1 MKYSIAVAALVV
13 ATTVVAQAPAGAP
26 TTAPQPGA
34 KGKCRD
40 TKDTASFPDPLKL
53 FSPGSAVF
61 PCDMGAPIP
70 LGPVPTGCAKLEI
83 IVGTSHDQKIAA
95 EPCAEV
101 HLQLVAQVKE
111 ETSGSLLEILLSPE

>member
-1 MKYSIAVAALVV
+1 MKYSLAITALVATATV
-13 ATTVVAQAPAGAP
+13 TAQASGATTPSNATAPKSAP
-26 TTAPQPGA
+26 TA

-70 LGPVPTGCAKLEI
+70 FGPIPTGCAKLEI
-83 IVGTSHDQKIAA
+83 ITGKLFSADLAR
-95 EPCAEV
+95 
-101 HLQLVAQVKE
+101 
-111 ETSGSLLEILLSPE
+111 SLAG